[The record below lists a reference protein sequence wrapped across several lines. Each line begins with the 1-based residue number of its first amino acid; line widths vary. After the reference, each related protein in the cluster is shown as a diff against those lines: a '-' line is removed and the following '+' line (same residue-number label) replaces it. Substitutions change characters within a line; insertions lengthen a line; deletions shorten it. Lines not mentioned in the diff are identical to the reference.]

1 MRNSLFGI
9 TALSLMG
16 STAWAET
23 TIDWLHLQAVPEY
36 VAIMEDAASE
46 FEAMHPDVTIQ
57 LQFLE
62 NEAYKA
68 KLPTLLQSDAA
79 PDIFYSLGG
88 GTFVEQQ
95 QAGVLRSID
104 DVDLGE
110 TLSNLGPAAVNA
122 YTLDGELYGLAESVV
137 YAGLWVNKSLIA
149 DAGVTLEELETWDG
163 FLGAVQK
170 LKDAGVTPIAMGG
183 LDRWPA
189 HFYWSYLVIRLA
201 GQDAFQAA
209 ERGESPGFAGPGFVE
224 AGEKFLDLV
233 RLEPFQ
239 DGYLAADYNKSAGF
253 FGDGKAAFHLQGTWN
268 LGVARNESATGE
280 GLTDDNMAFLAFPA
294 VEGGAGRADD
304 TLGGINGWVFHKDAP
319 DIAVQFGAY
328 LETAGVQQRFAA
340 AGAHI
345 PLVAGG
351 SDTTESEFLR
361 AAAQRVAK
369 AQWHAIFFDQQLG
382 ADVGS
387 VVNDVSAELSDQ
399 SISAEEAAAIVQE
412 AWEDNL

>member
-1 MRNSLFGI
+1 MKKLLMSAA
-9 TALSLMG
+9 ALAMSG
-16 STAWAET
+16 SAALAET

-36 VAIMEDAASE
+36 VAIMEGAARE
-46 FEAMHPDVTIQ
+46 FEALNPDVKIQ

-88 GTFVEQQ
+88 GTFTEQQ
-95 QAGVLRSID
+95 QAGVLRTID
-104 DVDLGE
+104 DVELDE
-110 TLSNLGPAAVNA
+110 TLKNLGPAAVTA
-122 YTLDGELYGLAESVV
+122 YTRDGQLYGLAESIV
-137 YAGLWVNKSLIA
+137 YAGLWVNKPLIA
-149 DAGVTLEELETWDG
+149 EAGVTLEDLETWDG
-163 FLGAVQK
+163 FLESVVK
-170 LKDAGVTPIAMGG
+170 LKEADITPITMGG

-201 GQDAFQAA
+201 GQDAFEAA
-209 ERGESPGFAGPGFVE
+209 ERGEGEGFAAPAFVE

-233 RLEPFQ
+233 ELEPFQ
-239 DGYLAADYNKSAGF
+239 DGFLAANYNKSAGY
-253 FGDGKAAFHLQGTWN
+253 FGDGKAAFHLNGSWN
-268 LGVARNESATGE
+268 LGVMRNESASGE
-280 GLTDDNMAFLAFPA
+280 GLADEDMAFLPFPS
-294 VEGGAGRADD
+294 VEGGAGRAGD

-319 DIAVQFGAY
+319 DIAVEFGAY
-328 LETAGVQQRFAA
+328 LQTAEVQQRFAA

-351 SDTTESEFLR
+351 SDTIESEFLR
-361 AAAQRVAK
+361 DAAKRVAE

-387 VVNDVSAELSDQ
+387 VVNDVSLELADQ
-399 SISAEEAAAIVQE
+399 SISPQEAAEIVQE

>member
-1 MRNSLFGI
+1 MKSLLLG
-9 TALSLMG
+9 TAALAISC

-36 VAIMEDAASE
+36 VAIMQDAATE

-57 LQFLE
+57 MQFLE
-62 NEAYKA
+62 NEAFKA

-88 GTFVEQQ
+88 GTFTEQQ
-95 QAGVLRSID
+95 QAGVLRTID
-104 DVDLGE
+104 DVDLEE
-110 TLSNLGPAAVNA
+110 TLTNLGPAAVNA
-122 YTLDGELYGLAESVV
+122 YTRDGQLYGLAESVV
-137 YAGLWVNKSLIA
+137 YAGLWVNKFLIA
-149 DAGVTLEELETWDG
+149 EAGVTLDDLATWDG
-163 FLGAVQK
+163 FLGATVK
-170 LKDAGVTPIAMGG
+170 LKDAGITPIAIGG
-183 LDRWPA
+183 LDRWPQ

-201 GQDAFQAA
+201 GQDAFEAA
-209 ERGESPGFAGPGFVE
+209 ERSEGEGFAAPGFVE

-233 RLEPFQ
+233 KLEPFQ
-239 DGYLAADYNKSAGF
+239 DGFLAANYNKSAGY
-253 FGDGKAAFHLQGTWN
+253 FGDGNAAFHLQGTWD
-268 LGVARNESATGE
+268 LGVARNESASGE
-280 GLTDDNMAFLAFPA
+280 GLADDNLAFLPFPS
-294 VEGGAGRADD
+294 VEGGAGRAGD

-319 DIAVQFGAY
+319 DIAVEFGAY
-328 LETAGVQQRFAA
+328 LQTAGVQQRFAA

-351 SDTTESEFLR
+351 ADTIESDFLR
-361 AAAQRVAK
+361 EASERVAS

-399 SISAEEAAAIVQE
+399 SLSAQEAAEIVQE
-412 AWEDNL
+412 AWEDNN